1 MVDTTLEHRE
11 DISVAVAKDRRTASI
26 LFRCLPDTEPPQRED
41 VLALLKDHEVHIDET
56 VEHRVDEFV
65 RLVRREGQI
74 PDEFVVAEGREPVEG
89 QDEEFVWD
97 PAFERYLQDWQDD
110 APIDY
115 YTFNSV
121 VTPGKGETIG
131 TITPQVPGKNGIDV
145 FGTILKPSR
154 KLEQIRLD
162 PKTVER
168 HEHDEFRILAAVPG
182 LVVYQDKRLTIEEV
196 LYVRGDVDFSNGN
209 LDSSVNIV
217 IQSTVRDRFEVKS
230 AKSVT
235 VGGAIEAASV
245 AAEEEVVVRGGILG
259 RSTGRVTAGGEIVAK
274 FCNDA
279 DLQAGGNIK
288 IASALLHSRIH
299 TNSKLIAETGTIVGG
314 TVYAKEGIDVAT
326 VGSNGHV
333 PTRIIVGMHPETL
346 YKVHMIDEEVKR
358 TRDAI
363 DRIRQSVEPLLRCHK
378 HLTHAQKEQA
388 TVLLAKV
395 DEAEGDI
402 ADKIERRKLLAEE
415 RAQDTP
421 RVCVSKLIYP
431 RTTISIGL
439 RTTHFD
445 DELKGPVSIEKR
457 KVDDVTEFVA
467 VNPITGAIQILRS
480 MKISAAELR
489 DELAVNPRH
498 EASGPES
505 TE

>member
-1 MVDTTLEHRE
+1 MSDTPLEHRE

-26 LFRCLPDTEPPQRED
+26 LFRRLPDMEPPERED

-65 RLVRREGQI
+65 RLVSREGEI
-74 PDEFVVAEGREPVEG
+74 PGEFVVAEGREPVEG

-97 PAFERYLQDWQDD
+97 PAFERYLQDWRGE

-115 YTFNSV
+115 YTFNSI
-121 VTPGKGETIG
+121 VTPGEGQTIG
-131 TITPQVPGKNGIDV
+131 TITPVVPAKTGIDV

-162 PKTVER
+162 PKTVEC
-168 HEHDEFRILAAVPG
+168 HEHDEFRIIAVVPG

-196 LYVRGDVDFSNGN
+196 LYIPGDVDFSSGN
-209 LDSSVNIV
+209 IDSSVKVLIEK
-217 IQSTVRDRFEVKS
+217 TVMDRFKVKS

-235 VGGAIEAASV
+235 VGGAIEAANV

-259 RSTGRVTAGGEIVAK
+259 HFTGRVSAGGEIVAK
-274 FCNDA
+274 FCNEA

-288 IASALLHSRIH
+288 IANALLNSRIH
-299 TNSKLIAETGTIVGG
+299 TNGKLMAQIGTIVGG
-314 TVYAKEGIDVAT
+314 TVYAKQGVEVAT
-326 VGSNGHV
+326 VGSNGCV

-346 YKVHMIDEEVKR
+346 YKVQMIDEEVKR
-358 TRDAI
+358 TREAVE
-363 DRIRQSVEPLLRCHK
+363 RIRQTVEPLLRDHK
-378 HLTHAQKEQA
+378 RLNHAQKEQA

-395 DEAEGDI
+395 DEAETDI
-402 ADKIERRKLLAEE
+402 AEKIERRKLLAQE
-415 RAQDTP
+415 RARDTP
-421 RVCVSKLIYP
+421 RVCVSNLIYP
-431 RTTISIGL
+431 RTAISIGL

-445 DELKGPVSIEKR
+445 DELRGPVSIEKR

-467 VNPITGAIQILRS
+467 VSPLTGAIQVLRS
-480 MKISAAELR
+480 MKISADELR
-489 DELAVNPRH
+489 NELAVEPRH
-498 EASGPES
+498 EESEPES
-505 TE
+505 IE